1 MKHCMFV
8 GKNSGSVFLKS
19 VAQTKSISLL
29 FSEYLLITKI
39 PESCKCLLLLDT
51 VLNPLQMQGDYSWMD
66 HIPLIEVLPGMK
78 KQWEKLTGQTVSE
91 ISL

>member
-29 FSEYLLITKI
+29 FSEYLFVQDVSDNC
-39 PESCKCLLLLDT
+39 ESLLLLDT
-51 VLNPLQMQGDYSWMD
+51 IVNPLQMTGEYGWMKT
-66 HIPLIEVLPGMK
+66 IPEVKVLPGTK
-78 KQWEKLTGQTVSE
+78 KPWEQLIKRTVE
-91 ISL
+91 EVVL